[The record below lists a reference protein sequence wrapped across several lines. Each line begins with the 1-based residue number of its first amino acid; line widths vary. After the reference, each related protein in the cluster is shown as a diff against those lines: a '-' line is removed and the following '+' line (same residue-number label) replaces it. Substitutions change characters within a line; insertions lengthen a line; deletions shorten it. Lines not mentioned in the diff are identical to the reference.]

1 MSQDPHEL
9 LQLFHGMIARA
20 TEGVWHR
27 EPDEAALT
35 LEQAHEVLEALKPQL
50 EEALYRRLLNS
61 WINAAQL
68 LEHASDYGPNQDRP
82 R

>member
-1 MSQDPHEL
+1 MQDPHDL
-9 LQLFHGMIARA
+9 LQTFHGMIARA

-27 EPDEAALT
+27 DAAEAAIT
-35 LEQAHEVLEALKPQL
+35 LEQAHEVLEALRPQL
-50 EEALYRRLLNS
+50 EDALYERLLNT

-68 LEHASDYGPNQDRP
+68 VEHAGDYGPDQERP

>member
-1 MSQDPHEL
+1 MKDPQEL

-35 LEQAHEVLEALKPQL
+35 LEQAWEVLEALKPWL
-50 EEALYRRLLNS
+50 EAALYERLLNA
-61 WINAAQL
+61 WVNASQL
-68 LEHASDYGPNQDRP
+68 VEHAGDYGPDQDRP